1 MSISSGLRNRLLGFA
16 IVISGVIILLPLVLS
31 KDVLQRQDP
40 QAIAVNSQ
48 GAIYDEHGNLTYQS
62 SPDLEGVLNIQ
73 SGANPNAEQVYTSS
87 RNELPSTNIGDSAAN
102 LAEAS
107 SDNSVEMLEFS
118 AGGLENQDRDMG
130 RPVASSEEI
139 LTAERSEIAVQPK
152 PVTPKEETLTVNSKP
167 VEQTQPPKPPIG
179 NSIGNSAAPTKDQ
192 DGSKV
197 IAGTKPK
204 ANYTIQVGVFS
215 KKANV
220 DNLVKNISQA
230 GINVYAVEVK
240 TGDRTLYRVYAGSA
254 NNRNDLNDE
263 LKRIEK
269 IVNAKVRIVAI

>member
-179 NSIGNSAAPTKDQ
+179 NSAAPTKDQ

>member
-1 MSISSGLRNRLLGFA
+1 MSISSGLRNRLVGFA

-48 GAIYDEHGNLTYQS
+48 GAIYDDRGNLTYQS

-73 SGANPNAEQVYTSS
+73 SGDNPNAEQTYTSAH
-87 RNELPSTNIGDSAAN
+87 NELPSTNLEDSAAN

-130 RPVASSEEI
+130 RPVASAEEI
-139 LTAERSEIAVQPK
+139 LTAERTESTAQSKGVAL
-152 PVTPKEETLTVNSKP
+152 KEETLTVNSNPAEKP
-167 VEQTQPPKPPIG
+167 QPPKPPIG
-179 NSIGNSAAPTKDQ
+179 NSAAPAKNQ

-230 GINVYAVEVK
+230 GINVYAVEVNN
-240 TGDRTLYRVYAGSA
+240 GDRTLYRVYAGSA